1 MNVKKTIPKYII
13 YIKQNSDRSINTF
26 KAEVK
31 HASIYD
37 KLNTRTDAN
46 PSSNYDILDEIIS
59 QAADTCM
66 PSKRVKY
73 NRHKHKKSQWITGGI
88 IRSITFRDKMYANMK
103 HTPTNRPTEAH
114 ANIKTN

>member
-1 MNVKKTIPKYII
+1 MKVKKTIPKLI
-13 YIKQNSDRSINTF
+13 YIKQNSDISINTF

-37 KLNTRTDAN
+37 KIDSRTDAN
-46 PSSNYDILDEIIS
+46 PSSNYDILDKIIS

-73 NRHKHKKSQWITGGI
+73 NKHKHKKSQWIKVG
-88 IRSITFRDKMYANMK
+88 
-103 HTPTNRPTEAH
+103 
-114 ANIKTN
+114 

>member
-1 MNVKKTIPKYII
+1 MKVKKTIPKLI

-37 KLNTRTDAN
+37 KIDSRTDAN
-46 PSSNYDILDEIIS
+46 PSSNYDILDKIIS

-73 NRHKHKKSQWITGGI
+73 NKHKHKTSQWITRGI
-88 IRSITFRDKMYANMK
+88 IR
-103 HTPTNRPTEAH
+103 
-114 ANIKTN
+114 